1 MAYIA
6 GTHPLDVEDRFPE
19 IRLRSLTQQE
29 LRLPQWFGD
38 QWGILLIYRG
48 SWCGY
53 CRRQLAD
60 FQSHLAALENLH
72 ATVVAASVDSLAD
85 AGELA
90 AKLQL
95 TYSVCYG
102 LEPLGIATSLGCFY
116 EAGDRFLQKCAFLL
130 RPGGEIARSVY
141 SSGPVGALTAA
152 DCLYS
157 LEFFQ
162 KNPQH
167 RVGRLR
173 PVSSP

>member
-19 IRLRSLTQQE
+19 IKLRSLAQQE
-29 LRLPQWFGD
+29 LTLPRCLDD
-38 QWGILLIYRG
+38 QWGIVLIYRG

-60 FQSHLAALENLH
+60 FQSHLATLEKLG
-72 ATVVAASVDSLAD
+72 ARVIAASVDTLAD
-85 AGELA
+85 AREMA

-95 TYSVCYG
+95 SYPICYG
-102 LEPLGIATSLGCFY
+102 LEPLSIAASLGCFY
-116 EAGDRFLQKCAFLL
+116 EARDLFLQKCAFLL

-162 KNPQH
+162 KNPHH

-173 PVSSP
+173 PVGTQ